1 MSLDDT
7 NFSDADSDQL
17 NPPQNEA
24 RSGAQVPSWGAKR
37 CPSCYSVVL
46 PNQTVCAECGTR
58 LVPRVTRIRCLRCGK
73 HATSDHVICPSCGR
87 NLQAAPS
94 RMLTFG
100 LPALLV
106 GVLAVVLI
114 VRGMPSFLQEGDN
127 LPLLQNFVITPA
139 SSDSEPNVLPA
150 RESLAPA
157 VVQSGPGQSDESTSS
172 KTEPTVAADST
183 PTPTPEGSGTAADGS
198 EAGPMPADTA
208 VAPVE
213 TPAVTATAVEKEPAA
228 TAAAVEN
235 TATASSPFPPL
246 PTVTETATETAT
258 VTPTPT
264 ALPTPAWLTY
274 TIRAGD
280 TIGAIANR
288 FGIPQEEL
296 LRANDLTPR
305 DVTRLQIG
313 DVIVLPGLLQATPT
327 PAPTPVVTATP
338 SATPAG

>member
-7 NFSDADSDQL
+7 NFSDANSEQF
-17 NPPQNEA
+17 NPPQTEG
-24 RSGAQVPSWGAKR
+24 RSETQVPSWGAKR
-37 CPSCYSVVL
+37 CPSCNSVVL

-87 NLQAAPS
+87 NLHAAPS

-100 LPALLV
+100 VPALLV
-106 GVLAVVLI
+106 GLLAIVLI
-114 VRGMPSFLQEGDN
+114 ARGMPSFLQGNEN
-127 LPLLQNFVITPA
+127 IALLQNFVITPV
-139 SSDSEPNVLPA
+139 SSESEPNVLPA

-157 VVQSGPGQSDESTSS
+157 VVQSGPGQAEQSS
-172 KTEPTVAADST
+172 GSNTEPAIVADST
-183 PTPTPEGSGTAADGS
+183 PTPEESGTTADGS
-198 EAGPMPADTA
+198 EAGSMPADTA
-208 VAPVE
+208 VPPAE
-213 TPAVTATAVEKEPAA
+213 TPAVAATAVEEEPTQ

-235 TATASSPFPPL
+235 TATASSPFPAL
-246 PTVTETATETAT
+246 PTVTETATSTAT

-264 ALPTPAWLTY
+264 AVPTPAWLTY

-280 TIGAIANR
+280 TIGGIANR
-288 FGIPQEEL
+288 FGIPQDEL

-327 PAPTPVVTATP
+327 PAAGR
-338 SATPAG
+338 SAIRS

>member
-7 NFSDADSDQL
+7 NFSDANSDQF
-17 NPPQNEA
+17 NSPQTEG
-24 RSGAQVPSWGAKR
+24 RSETQVPSWGAKR

-73 HATSDHVICPSCGR
+73 QATSDHIICPSCGR
-87 NLQAAPS
+87 NLHAAPS

-106 GVLAVVLI
+106 GVLAIVLI
-114 VRGMPSFLQEGDN
+114 VRGMPSFLQGNEN

-157 VVQSGPGQSDESTSS
+157 VVQSGPGQSEQSS
-172 KTEPTVAADST
+172 SSNTEPAVVADST
-183 PTPTPEGSGTAADGS
+183 PTPTQEVSGTGSEGSQAGS
-198 EAGPMPADTA
+198 VPADT
-208 VAPVE
+208 PVP
-213 TPAVTATAVEKEPAA
+213 PAVTPTETATKVEEGPTA
-228 TAAAVEN
+228 TAAGVEH
-235 TATASSPFPPL
+235 TATPAPVFPPL
-246 PTVTETATETAT
+246 PTVTGTATATAT

-264 ALPTPAWLTY
+264 AIPTPAWLTY

-288 FGIPQEEL
+288 FGIAQDEL

-313 DVIVLPGLLQATPT
+313 DVIMLPGLLQATPT
-327 PAPTPVVTATP
+327 PTPTAVATEAPA
-338 SATPAG
+338 ATPAG

>member
-17 NPPQNEA
+17 SPPQTEG

-46 PNQTVCAECGTR
+46 PSQTVCAECGTR

-87 NLQAAPS
+87 NLHAAPS

-106 GVLAVVLI
+106 GLLAVVLI

-139 SSDSEPNVLPA
+139 TSDSEPNVLPA

-157 VVQSGPGQSDESTSS
+157 VVQSGPGQSDGSTRSN
-172 KTEPTVAADST
+172 TEPVIVADST
-183 PTPTPEGSGTAADGS
+183 PTPTLEESGTAADGS
-198 EAGPMPADTA
+198 GAGSMPENTA
-208 VAPVE
+208 VPPVE
-213 TPAVTATAVEKEPAA
+213 TPAVTATAVEEEPTAI
-228 TAAAVEN
+228 AAAVEH

-246 PTVTETATETAT
+246 PTVTETATSTAT

-264 ALPTPAWLTY
+264 AMPTPAWLTY
-274 TIRAGD
+274 KIRRGD
-280 TIGAIANR
+280 TIGEIANR
-288 FGIPQEEL
+288 FGISQEEL

-327 PAPTPVVTATP
+327 PAPTPVVTETP

>member
-1 MSLDDT
+1 MSLDDS
-7 NFSDADSDQL
+7 NFSDADSDQFT
-17 NPPQNEA
+17 PPQNEG
-24 RSGAQVPSWGAKR
+24 RSEAQVPSWGAKR

-58 LVPRVTRIRCLRCGK
+58 LVPRVTRVRCLRCGK

-87 NLQAAPS
+87 NLHAAPS

-139 SSDSEPNVLPA
+139 ASDSEPNVQPA

-157 VVQSGPGQSDESTSS
+157 VVQSGPGQQDQSS
-172 KTEPTVAADST
+172 SSNTEPVVVADAT
-183 PTPTPEGSGTAADGS
+183 PTPTQEVSGTDTEGSQTAS
-198 EAGPMPADTA
+198 MPADT
-208 VAPVE
+208 PVPQAE
-213 TPAVTATAVEKEPAA
+213 TPTETATRVEEAPTA
-228 TAAAVEN
+228 TSAAVEH
-235 TATASSPFPPL
+235 TATPAPAFPPL
-246 PTVTETATETAT
+246 PTVTETATSTAT

-264 ALPTPAWLTY
+264 AIPTPAWLTY

-288 FGIPQEEL
+288 FGITQDEL

-327 PAPTPVVTATP
+327 PTPTAVATEAPN
-338 SATPAG
+338 ATPAG